1 MRVQQS
7 IKRARAMRKDPTST
21 EERLWSM
28 LRGRRYRDAKF
39 RRQHAI
45 GKYVVDFA
53 CVEIKLVIEVDGPSH
68 AEPEQAKFD
77 AERTSDLKR
86 WGWRVVRVPNEIVYA
101 KGDGLYD
108 LLDFA
113 LNGEGSV
120 PSPARAGE
128 GVGEADG

>member
-1 MRVQQS
+1 MRNEQS
-7 IKRARAMRKDPTST
+7 IKRARAMRKDPTSP

-28 LRGRRYRDAKF
+28 LRNRRYRDAKF

-68 AEPEQAKFD
+68 SDPEQAAFD
-77 AERTSDLKR
+77 AERTNDLER
-86 WGWRVVRVPNEIVYA
+86 WGWRVARVPNAIVYD

-108 LLDFA
+108 FLDRA
-113 LNGEGSV
+113 LKGE
-120 PSPARAGE
+120 
-128 GVGEADG
+128 D